1 MRTYLRL
8 FYSPEGGDG
17 GGGSIV
23 TETPPAES
31 AASEAPV
38 NQPPVEGAAGDPPV
52 EKPGEEAPPKEG
64 EAGEAAPLTL
74 EGVKFPEGFEIDTE
88 LAQGALDVLNNKELS
103 REEQL
108 QGLVDW
114 YAAQQEA
121 TARDWVARNKAD
133 GDAIKND
140 PEIGGANFGASETAF
155 AQLRQEFG
163 SPELDQDLVVTG
175 MGNKLSFAKFLV
187 NIHKVVSEGKPLVG
201 EPTSGEEKTA
211 AQKLYPAQGKV

>member
-1 MRTYLRL
+1 MRTYLRI

-17 GGGSIV
+17 GGGTVV
-23 TETPPAES
+23 TETPSAEGAGEAPANQLPAED
-31 AASEAPV
+31 
-38 NQPPVEGAAGDPPV
+38 AAGDPLV
-52 EKPGEEAPPKEG
+52 EEAGEKTG
-64 EAGEAAPLTL
+64 EAGEGDAAAPLTL
-74 EGVKFPEGFEIDTE
+74 EGVKLPEGFEIDTE

-201 EPTSGEEKTA
+201 EPTSGEDKTA
-211 AQKLYPAQGKV
+211 AQKLYPTQGKV